1 MFEAMSTP
9 SSRMIVP
16 VGPRGS
22 VSVVMA
28 TYNGDRYLRDQLASI
43 RGQDLLPAELVI
55 GDDGSTDATHEILE
69 EFRTTA
75 PFPVSIERNAQRLGV
90 GENFLQTAA
99 RATTTYLAFADQD
112 DVWFPTKL
120 RRCLAVLDAQ
130 GTPTLVTHSSHLV
143 DERLRRRLR
152 PSQITRYPRTY
163 TTRIH
168 RYRGFGLPM
177 RQGFAMV
184 FDASLLSIAQQP
196 RPQSQFAAGPM
207 LQDEWIQFVALGLGQ
222 MIELPEV
229 LAWHRLHEASV
240 TREDPGHYLGYNVT
254 RSLHTSKGVYA
265 QRAALAESY
274 AEWWR
279 ELGCRDAAHAWEVIA
294 RRHQSR
300 VAIHGAG
307 RLTKRVGAVASATWV
322 GCYLPKRLLG
332 LGFKPAL
339 KDTAS
344 LIMRTSR
351 SESPTGLAENRHG
364 PSAGKC
370 NLDAAPNSASGTT
383 PTGSSLHG
391 EDVGRAERAA
401 HVALHGPGVEGDSV
415 LHDPTVEG

>member
-1 MFEAMSTP
+1 M
-9 SSRMIVP
+9 
-16 VGPRGS
+16 RGS

-43 RGQDLLPAELVI
+43 REQDLLPAELLI
-55 GDDGSTDATHEILE
+55 GDDGSTDATHEILQQ
-69 EFRTTA
+69 FRTTA
-75 PFPVSIERNAQRLGV
+75 PFPVSIEHNAERLGV

-99 RATTTYLAFADQD
+99 RATTTHLAFADQD
-112 DVWFPTKL
+112 DVWFPAKL
-120 RRCLAVLDAQ
+120 RRCLEVLEAQ
-130 GTPTLVTHSSHLV
+130 DTPTLVTHSSHLV

-163 TTRIH
+163 TMRTR

-184 FDASLLSIAQQP
+184 FDASLLSIAQKP
-196 RPQSQFAAGPM
+196 RPQSQFAIGPM

-229 LAWHRLHEASV
+229 LAWHRLHESSV
-240 TREDPGHYLGYNVT
+240 TSEDPGHDVKYNVR
-254 RSLHTSKGVYA
+254 RSLHTSNGVYA

-279 ELGCRDAAHAWEVIA
+279 ELGCREAAHAWEVIA

-300 VAIHGAG
+300 VAIHGAE
-307 RLTKRVGAVASATWV
+307 RWTKRVGAVASAAWV
-322 GCYLPKRLLG
+322 GSYLPKRFLG

-344 LIMRTSR
+344 LIMRTSLGG
-351 SESPTGLAENRHG
+351 SPTGLAENRHG
-364 PSAGKC
+364 PSAGIC
-370 NLDAAPNSASGTT
+370 DLDAASNSASGAT
-383 PTGSSLHG
+383 PPRSSLHG
-391 EDVGRAERAA
+391 KDIGRAEREA
-401 HVALHGPGVEGDSV
+401 HVALHGPGAEGESA

>member
-1 MFEAMSTP
+1 
-9 SSRMIVP
+9 
-16 VGPRGS
+16 
-22 VSVVMA
+22 MA

-43 RGQDLLPAELVI
+43 REQDLLPAELLI
-55 GDDGSTDATHEILE
+55 GDDGSTDATHEILQ

-75 PFPVSIERNAQRLGV
+75 PFPVTIERNAQRLGV

-120 RRCLAVLDAQ
+120 RRCLEVLDAQ
-130 GTPTLVTHSSHLV
+130 GTPTLVTHSTHLV

-163 TTRIH
+163 TTRTR

-184 FDASLLSIAQQP
+184 FDASLLSIAQKP
-196 RPQSQFAAGPM
+196 RPQSQFATGPM

-240 TREDPGHYLGYNVT
+240 TREEPGHYVSYNVR
-254 RSLHTSKGVYA
+254 RSLATSNDVYA
-265 QRAALAESY
+265 ERAARAESY

-300 VAIHGAG
+300 VTIHGAG
-307 RLTKRVGAVASATWV
+307 RWTKRVGAVASAAWV
-322 GCYLPKRLLG
+322 GAYLPKRFLG

-344 LIMRTSR
+344 LIMRTSLGG
-351 SESPTGLAENRHG
+351 SPTVLTENRHG
-364 PSAGKC
+364 PSAGMC
-370 NLDAAPNSASGTT
+370 NSDAAPESASGAT
-383 PTGSSLHG
+383 PPGPSLHG
-391 EDVGRAERAA
+391 EDVGA
-401 HVALHGPGVEGDSV
+401 S
-415 LHDPTVEG
+415 

>member
-1 MFEAMSTP
+1 M
-9 SSRMIVP
+9 
-16 VGPRGS
+16 RGS

-43 RGQDLLPAELVI
+43 RAQDLLPAELLI
-55 GDDGSTDATHEILE
+55 GDDGSTDATHEILR

-75 PFPVSIERNAQRLGV
+75 PFPVSIERNSQRLGV

-112 DVWFPTKL
+112 DVWFPAKL
-120 RRCLAVLDAQ
+120 RRCLEVLEAQ
-130 GTPTLVTHSSHLV
+130 DTPTLVTHSSHLV
-143 DERLRRRLR
+143 DARLHRRLR
-152 PSQITRYPRTY
+152 PSRITRYPRTY
-163 TTRIH
+163 ITRTH

-184 FDASLLSIAQQP
+184 FHASLLSIAQKS
-196 RPQSQFAAGPM
+196 RPQSQFATGPM

-229 LAWHRLHEASV
+229 LAWHRIHETSV
-240 TREDPGHYLGYNVT
+240 TREEKGHYLKYNVE
-254 RSLHTSKGVYA
+254 RSLHTSNDVYA
-265 QRAALAESY
+265 QRSALAESY

-279 ELGCRDAAHAWEVIA
+279 ELGCRDAAHAWEVMA

-307 RLTKRVGAVASATWV
+307 RWTERVGAVASAA
-322 GCYLPKRLLG
+322 GGGSYLPKHFLG

-339 KDTAS
+339 KDAAS
-344 LIMRTSR
+344 LIMRTSL
-351 SESPTGLAENRHG
+351 SPSPTVLAEDRHG
-364 PSAGKC
+364 PPAG
-370 NLDAAPNSASGTT
+370 
-383 PTGSSLHG
+383 HI
-391 EDVGRAERAA
+391 
-401 HVALHGPGVEGDSV
+401 
-415 LHDPTVEG
+415 

>member
-1 MFEAMSTP
+1 M
-9 SSRMIVP
+9 
-16 VGPRGS
+16 RGS

-43 RGQDLLPAELVI
+43 RQQDLLPAELLI
-55 GDDGSTDATHEILE
+55 GDDGSTDATHEILQ

-112 DVWFPTKL
+112 DVWFPAKL
-120 RRCLAVLDAQ
+120 RRCLEVLEAQ
-130 GTPTLVTHSSHLV
+130 GAPTLVTHSSHLV

-152 PSQITRYPRTY
+152 PSQITRHPRTY
-163 TTRIH
+163 TTRTR

-184 FDASLLSIAQQP
+184 FDASLLSIAQKP
-196 RPQSQFAAGPM
+196 RPRSQFATGPM

-222 MIELPEV
+222 MIELPDV
-229 LAWHRLHEASV
+229 LAWHRLHETSV
-240 TREDPGHYLGYNVT
+240 TREDPGHYMKYNIR
-254 RSLHTSKGVYA
+254 RSLHTSNGVYA

-300 VAIHGAG
+300 VAIHGAE
-307 RLTKRVGAVASATWV
+307 RWTKRVGAVASAAWV
-322 GCYLPKRLLG
+322 GSYLPKRFLG

-344 LIMRTSR
+344 LIRRTSL
-351 SESPTGLAENRHG
+351 SGSPASLAENRHG
-364 PSAGKC
+364 PSAGIC
-370 NLDAAPNSASGTT
+370 NLDAAPNSASGAT
-383 PTGSSLHG
+383 PPGPSLHG
-391 EDVGRAERAA
+391 EDGGRAERAA
-401 HVALHGPGVEGDSV
+401 QIALQGPGVEGESV

>member
-1 MFEAMSTP
+1 M
-9 SSRMIVP
+9 
-16 VGPRGS
+16 RGS

-28 TYNGDRYLRDQLASI
+28 TYNGDRYLRDQLASL
-43 RGQDLLPAELVI
+43 RAQELLPAELLV
-55 GDDGSTDATHEILE
+55 GDDGSTDATHEILQ
-69 EFRTTA
+69 EFRRTA

-112 DVWFPTKL
+112 DVWSPAKL
-120 RRCLAVLDAQ
+120 RRCLEVLDAQ
-130 GTPTLVTHSSHLV
+130 STPTLVTHSSQLV
-143 DERLRRRLR
+143 DERLRRRRR

-163 TTRIH
+163 TRRTC

-184 FDASLLSIAQQP
+184 FDASLLSMAQKP
-196 RPQSQFAAGPM
+196 RPQSQFTTGPM

-229 LAWHRLHEASV
+229 LAWHRLHGTSV
-240 TREDPGHYLGYNVT
+240 TSDDLGHDVKYNVR
-254 RSLHTSKGVYA
+254 RSFHTSNGVYA
-265 QRAALAESY
+265 QRVALAESY

-307 RLTKRVGAVASATWV
+307 RWTKRVGAVASAAWV
-322 GCYLPKRLLG
+322 GSYLPKRFLG

-344 LIMRTSR
+344 LIMRTSLR
-351 SESPTGLAENRHG
+351 GSPIGLAENRHG
-364 PSAGKC
+364 PSTGMY
-370 NLDAAPNSASGTT
+370 NLDAAPNSASGLT
-383 PTGSSLHG
+383 PPGPSLLG
-391 EDVGRAERAA
+391 EDVGRAERAT
-401 HVALHGPGVEGDSV
+401 HVALHGPDVTGESV
-415 LHDPTVEG
+415 LHDPTVDG